1 MLQDI
6 YYRHRIKFYLHFV
19 IIKEFQVVI
28 KEFQVVIKVSSFVD
42 NPESL
47 NSFEAYFHNNNNNE
61 LENSKFKIFENVILI
76 FLNMIFISGD
86 DLPNEQHSGI
96 KSIN

>member
-19 IIKEFQVVI
+19 II

-86 DLPNEQHSGI
+86 DLPNEQHSG
-96 KSIN
+96 N

>member
-1 MLQDI
+1 VLPDI

-19 IIKEFQVVI
+19 II

-47 NSFEAYFHNNNNNE
+47 NSFEAYFHSNNNE
-61 LENSKFKIFENVILI
+61 LENSKFKIYENFILI

-86 DLPNEQHSGI
+86 DLPNEQHSG
-96 KSIN
+96 N

>member
-1 MLQDI
+1 MLPDI

-19 IIKEFQVVI
+19 IIKEFQIVI

-47 NSFEAYFHNNNNNE
+47 NSFEAYFHSNNNE
-61 LENSKFKIFENVILI
+61 LENSKFKIYENFILI

-86 DLPNEQHSGI
+86 DLPNEQHSG
-96 KSIN
+96 N